1 MISVNGKTVL
11 KGTMRWL
18 NELMQDR
25 IDKVIPDKE
34 FIESF
39 SIDLGSHKVDY
50 DVINGLIGRILMQDI
65 HPDGFKQIAFNG
77 FWSGVDELTKD
88 VIDRLVD

>member
-1 MISVNGKTVL
+1 
-11 KGTMRWL
+11 MRWL

-25 IDKVIPDKE
+25 IDKVILDNE

-39 SIDLGSHKVDY
+39 NINLGVHYCDY

-65 HPDGFKQIAFNG
+65 HPDGFKEIAFSH
-77 FWSGVDELTKD
+77 FFEAVDEMT
-88 VIDRLVD
+88 